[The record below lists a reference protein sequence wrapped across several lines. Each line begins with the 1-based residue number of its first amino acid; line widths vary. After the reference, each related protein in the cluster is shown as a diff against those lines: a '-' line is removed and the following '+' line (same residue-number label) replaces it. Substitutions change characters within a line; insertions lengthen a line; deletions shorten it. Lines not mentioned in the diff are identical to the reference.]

1 MGMSMDDF
9 CRCTPSEF
17 YEAWKCHQQQEVRK
31 ERSAWERYRWLAT
44 CMVQP
49 YSKKALGVKDI
60 AVFPWEKEEP
70 TRQDAKPAMSTEEIM
85 VKYREA
91 LKQYG
96 FK

>member
-1 MGMSMDDF
+1 MDDF

-17 YEAWKCHQQQEVRK
+17 SEVWKCFQQQEVRK
-31 ERSAWERYRWLAT
+31 ERSAWERNRWLAV
-44 CMVQP
+44 CVVQP
-49 YSKKALGVKDI
+49 YSKKTLGVKDI

>member
-17 YEAWKCHQQQEVRK
+17 SEVWKCFQQQEVRK
-31 ERSAWERYRWLAT
+31 ERSAWERNRWLAV
-44 CMVQP
+44 CVVQP
-49 YSKKALGVKDI
+49 YSKKTLGVKDI

-70 TRQDAKPAMSTEEIM
+70 TRQDAKPAMSMEEI
-85 VKYREA
+85 KERYKSA
-91 LKQYG
+91 LKEYG

>member
-1 MGMSMDDF
+1 VAS
-9 CRCTPSEF
+9 S
-17 YEAWKCHQQQEVRK
+17 
-31 ERSAWERYRWLAT
+31 
-44 CMVQP
+44 
-49 YSKKALGVKDI
+49 YSKKTLGVKDI